1 MPVLTGADQQP
12 GAQLPG
18 YNEPDPDLKESAPS
32 VPGPMEKTK
41 ELQLFM
47 MAVRNQTSG
56 SYAGSYGGTTGAY
69 GIDANRWDMMARR
82 AGLDGANMRDPAM
95 QDYVAAWTMRALFA
109 KYRNWN
115 LVSLAWSNG
124 EGAANK
130 VIKASNKNPESVTLN
145 DISKSYKVDAVW
157 KVILDME
164 KLGWKGVTGEGD
176 LDPTLGPA
184 LPTQVITGTGNVNVE
199 DPYNATRRA
208 LFDEREN
215 EQRANEPSA
224 SEVLF
229 QQIDAWS
236 QSVAGGARADYR
248 TDLSTVQAEK
258 GLGSGTTSANELK
271 PMKIEERE

>member
-1 MPVLTGADQQP
+1 MPVL
-12 GAQLPG
+12 PG
-18 YNEPDPDLKESAPS
+18 YDAPDPEATPSQPTQPS

-176 LDPTLGPA
+176 LESQELAPPR
-184 LPTQVITGTGNVNVE
+184 PTQIITGTGNVAIE
-199 DPYNATRRA
+199 DPYNATLRA
-208 LFDEREN
+208 LYDERQN

-229 QQIDAWS
+229 QQIDGWS